1 MKVMPV
7 VLRASRA
14 PLAVDCH
21 HPSIRAAL
29 DGHGILAVNVLVLGS
44 PGSRATPNKLLLHT
58 KAFKKEQQDAT
69 SNYRKNQVK
78 P

>member
-14 PLAVDCH
+14 PLAVDSH
-21 HPSIRAAL
+21 HPSVRATL
-29 DGHGILAVNVLVLGS
+29 DGNGITVNDLVLGS
-44 PGSRATPNKLLLHT
+44 SGSRATPNKLLLHT